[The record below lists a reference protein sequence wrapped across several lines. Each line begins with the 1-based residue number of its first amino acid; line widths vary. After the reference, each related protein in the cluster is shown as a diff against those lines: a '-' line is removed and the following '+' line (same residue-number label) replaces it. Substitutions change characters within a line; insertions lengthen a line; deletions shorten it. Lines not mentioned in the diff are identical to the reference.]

1 MIFILLGSLRAFSL
15 AWQRTSTMAI
25 LPSASVL
32 PTLTNHKL
40 GSIGSIGPMRPYL
53 SLTPALLVIISSAT

>member
-1 MIFILLGSLRAFSL
+1 
-15 AWQRTSTMAI
+15 MAI

-40 GSIGSIGPMRPYL
+40 VLSNLTNESRAYL
-53 SLTPALLVIISSAT
+53 SLTPALLVMISSAT